1 MSDTDKK
8 SKPACGD
15 DLKDEAWKEE
25 FPGMLVVVEGGKIVA
40 KQRVKH
46 VNDQHIM

>member
-1 MSDTDKK
+1 VETTSRTR
-8 SKPACGD
+8 
-15 DLKDEAWKEE
+15 KEE